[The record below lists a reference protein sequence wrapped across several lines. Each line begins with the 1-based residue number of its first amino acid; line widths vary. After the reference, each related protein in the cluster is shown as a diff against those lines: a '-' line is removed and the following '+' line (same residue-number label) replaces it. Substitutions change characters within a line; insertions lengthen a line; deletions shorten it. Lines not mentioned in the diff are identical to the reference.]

1 MVRSTSKYVAASLAL
16 ALALAL
22 AMAAGASAQDYEE
35 YDYEVLPEVPQ
46 EFADSMKEYAEED
59 TGACDPIPRSL
70 WNTTVRD
77 GKDQDCEWWFQSI
90 AGIAGSKEMTVANE
104 IGGIFLD
111 DDGGPLL
118 MQSGNVKTCFTTL
131 GFEYD
136 FGLNVKSACWPAGTE
151 MEPEGNHVVRVT
163 LELPLQCGDGTNFD
177 VGAQPVQT
185 ILVQADVALCGDDA
199 GEDRRS
205 IREVAD
211 NQ

>member
-1 MVRSTSKYVAASLAL
+1 MRSTSKYVAASLAL
-16 ALALAL
+16 ALALA
-22 AMAAGASAQDYEE
+22 MAAGASAQY
-35 YDYEVLPEVPQ
+35 PEKDAQYPRA
-46 EFADSMKEYAEED
+46 ESMKEYAAED

-77 GKDQDCEWWFQSI
+77 GKDQDCKGWWQSI
-90 AGIAGSKEMTVANE
+90 AGPGSEEMTVANE

-118 MQSGNVKTCFTTL
+118 MQSGNVSTCFTTL
-131 GFEYD
+131 GFEHD
-136 FGLNVKSACWPAGTE
+136 FSLNVKSACWPAGTE

-163 LELPLQCGDGTNFD
+163 LELPLICVDGRNFNVD
-177 VGAQPVQT
+177 ARPEQT
-185 ILVQADVALCGDDA
+185 ILVQADVALCGEDA

-205 IREVAD
+205 IRQAGPALVQVD

>member
-16 ALALAL
+16 ALALA
-22 AMAAGASAQDYEE
+22 MAAGASAQY
-35 YDYEVLPEVPQ
+35 PQ
-46 EFADSMKEYAEED
+46 EDADAMKEYAAED

-77 GKDQDCEWWFQSI
+77 GKDQDCEGWWQSI

-118 MQSGNVKTCFTTL
+118 MQSGNLSTCFTTL
-131 GFEYD
+131 GSDYD

>member
-77 GKDQDCEWWFQSI
+77 GKDQDCEWWQSI
-90 AGIAGSKEMTVANE
+90 AGDARSVAND

-118 MQSGNVKTCFTTL
+118 MQSGNLSTCFTTL
-131 GFEYD
+131 GSDYNFS
-136 FGLNVKSACWPAGTE
+136 LNVKSACWPAGTE
-151 MEPEGNHVVRVT
+151 MEPEGNHVARVT
-163 LELPLQCGDGTNFD
+163 LELPLQCYDENQAVPLED
-177 VGAQPVQT
+177 IPDQT
-185 ILVQADVALCGDDA
+185 ILVQGDVALCGDDA
-199 GEDRRS
+199 GEDQRS
-205 IREVAD
+205 YRQVAD

>member
-16 ALALAL
+16 ALALA
-22 AMAAGASAQDYEE
+22 MAAGASAQY
-35 YDYEVLPEVPQ
+35 PQ
-46 EFADSMKEYAEED
+46 ADDQYPQKDAQYPRADSMKEYAAED

-77 GKDQDCEWWFQSI
+77 GKDQDCEGWWQSI
-90 AGIAGSKEMTVANE
+90 AGPGSEEMTVANE

-163 LELPLQCGDGTNFD
+163 LELPLRCGDGTNFD

>member
-77 GKDQDCEWWFQSI
+77 GKDQDCEGWWQSI
-90 AGIAGSKEMTVANE
+90 AGDARSVADDIGQAFAGGA
-104 IGGIFLD
+104 
-111 DDGGPLL
+111 PLL
-118 MQSGNVKTCFTTL
+118 MQSGNVSTCVPPL
-131 GFEYD
+131 D
-136 FGLNVKSACWPAGTE
+136 FNYNFSLNVKSACWPAGTE
-151 MEPEGNHVVRVT
+151 MEPEGNHVVRMT
-163 LELPLQCGDGTNFD
+163 LELPLQCLVFEGTNFD
-177 VGAQPVQT
+177 VLDQPVQI

>member
-77 GKDQDCEWWFQSI
+77 GKDQDCEGWWQSI
-90 AGIAGSKEMTVANE
+90 AGDARSVADDIGQAFAGGA
-104 IGGIFLD
+104 
-111 DDGGPLL
+111 PLL
-118 MQSGNVKTCFTTL
+118 MQSGNVSTCVTPL
-131 GFEYD
+131 D
-136 FGLNVKSACWPAGTE
+136 FNYNFSLNVKSACWPAGTE
-151 MEPEGNHVVRVT
+151 MEPEGNHVVRMT
-163 LELPLQCGDGTNFD
+163 LELPLQCLVFEGTNFD
-177 VGAQPVQT
+177 VLDQPVQI

>member
-16 ALALAL
+16 ALALA
-22 AMAAGASAQDYEE
+22 MAAGASAQY
-35 YDYEVLPEVPQ
+35 PQ
-46 EFADSMKEYAEED
+46 ADDQYPQKDAQYPRADSMKEYAAED

-70 WNTTVRD
+70 WNTTVRE

-90 AGIAGSKEMTVANE
+90 AGEGRSVAND

-163 LELPLQCGDGTNFD
+163 LELPLRCGDGTNFD

>member
-1 MVRSTSKYVAASLAL
+1 MVRSTSKYVAASL

-77 GKDQDCEWWFQSI
+77 GKDQDCEGWWQSI

-151 MEPEGNHVVRVT
+151 MEPEGNHVARVT
-163 LELPLQCGDGTNFD
+163 LELPLQCYDENQAVPLED
-177 VGAQPVQT
+177 IPEQT
-185 ILVQADVALCGDDA
+185 ILVQGDVALCGDDA
-199 GEDRRS
+199 GEDQRS
-205 IREVAD
+205 YRQVAD

>member
-1 MVRSTSKYVAASLAL
+1 MVRSTSKYVAASL

-77 GKDQDCEWWFQSI
+77 GKDQDCEGWFQSI
-90 AGIAGSKEMTVANE
+90 AGEGRSVAND

-118 MQSGNVKTCFTTL
+118 MQSGNLSTCFTTL
-131 GFEYD
+131 GSDYN

-163 LELPLQCGDGTNFD
+163 LELPLRCGDGTNFD

-205 IREVAD
+205 IR
-211 NQ
+211 

>member
-1 MVRSTSKYVAASLAL
+1 MMRRSTSMYVAASLVV
-16 ALALAL
+16 AL
-22 AMAAGASAQDYEE
+22 AMAAGASADQLYP
-35 YDYEVLPEVPQ
+35 V
-46 EFADSMKEYAEED
+46 YAEKPKDYDKETNEGCYTIIRSYWND
-59 TGACDPIPRSL
+59 TTWRVPPISL
-70 WNTTVRD
+70 EHAEN
-77 GKDQDCEWWFQSI
+77 QECERRWWTSI
-90 AGIAGSKEMTVANE
+90 AGREGRTVANY
-104 IGGIFLD
+104 IGQSFA
-111 DDGGPLL
+111 DGAPLL
-118 MQSGNVKTCFTTL
+118 MQSGNVSTCFTSL
-131 GFEYD
+131 DYDYD
-136 FGLNVKSACWPAGTE
+136 FGLNVKSACWPAEYGE

>member
-16 ALALAL
+16 ALALA
-22 AMAAGASAQDYEE
+22 MAAGASAQY
-35 YDYEVLPEVPQ
+35 PQ
-46 EFADSMKEYAEED
+46 ADDQYPQKDAQYPRADSMKEYAAED

-77 GKDQDCEWWFQSI
+77 GKDQDCEGWWQSI

-118 MQSGNVKTCFTTL
+118 MQSGNLSTCFTTL
-131 GFEYD
+131 GSDYNFS
-136 FGLNVKSACWPAGTE
+136 LNVKSACWPAGTE
-151 MEPEGNHVVRVT
+151 MEPEGNHVARVT
-163 LELPLQCGDGTNFD
+163 LELPLQCYDENQAVPLED
-177 VGAQPVQT
+177 IPDQT
-185 ILVQADVALCGDDA
+185 ILVQGDVALCGDDA
-199 GEDRRS
+199 GEDQRS
-205 IREVAD
+205 YRQVAD

>member
-16 ALALAL
+16 ALALA
-22 AMAAGASAQDYEE
+22 MAAGASDQDYEE

-77 GKDQDCEWWFQSI
+77 GKDQDCEGWFQSI
-90 AGIAGSKEMTVANE
+90 AGEGRSVADD

-118 MQSGNVKTCFTTL
+118 MQSGNLSTCFTTL
-131 GFEYD
+131 GFDYD
-136 FGLNVKSACWPAGTE
+136 FSLNVKSACWPAGTA
-151 MEPEGNHVVRVT
+151 GNHVVRMT
-163 LELPLQCGDGTNFD
+163 LELPLQCLVFDGTNFD
-177 VGAQPVQT
+177 VLDQPVQT

>member
-22 AMAAGASAQDYEE
+22 AMAAGASAQY
-35 YDYEVLPEVPQ
+35 PQ
-46 EFADSMKEYAEED
+46 EDADAMKEYAAED

-70 WNTTVRD
+70 WNTTVRE

-90 AGIAGSKEMTVANE
+90 AGEGRSVAND

-118 MQSGNVKTCFTTL
+118 MQSGNLSTCFTTL
-131 GFEYD
+131 GSDYN

-151 MEPEGNHVVRVT
+151 MEPEGNHVVRMT
-163 LELPLQCGDGTNFD
+163 LELPLQCLVFEGTNFD
-177 VGAQPVQT
+177 VLDQPVQI
-185 ILVQADVALCGDDA
+185 ILVQADVALCDGR
-199 GEDRRS
+199 EDRRS

>member
-1 MVRSTSKYVAASLAL
+1 MMRRSTSMYVAASLVV
-16 ALALAL
+16 AL
-22 AMAAGASAQDYEE
+22 AMAAGASAQY
-35 YDYEVLPEVPQ
+35 PQ
-46 EFADSMKEYAEED
+46 ADDQYPQKDAQYPRADSMKEYAAED

-77 GKDQDCEWWFQSI
+77 GKDQDCEGWWQSI

-151 MEPEGNHVVRVT
+151 MEPEGNHLVRVT

>member
-77 GKDQDCEWWFQSI
+77 GKDQDCEWWQSI
-90 AGIAGSKEMTVANE
+90 AGDARSVAND

-118 MQSGNVKTCFTTL
+118 MQSGNVSTCVTPL
-131 GFEYD
+131 D
-136 FGLNVKSACWPAGTE
+136 FNYNFSLNVKSACWPAGTE
-151 MEPEGNHVVRVT
+151 MEPEGNHVARVT
-163 LELPLQCGDGTNFD
+163 LELPLQCYDENQAVPLED
-177 VGAQPVQT
+177 IPDQT
-185 ILVQADVALCGDDA
+185 ILVQGDVALCGDDA
-199 GEDRRS
+199 GEDQRS
-205 IREVAD
+205 YRQVAD

>member
-1 MVRSTSKYVAASLAL
+1 MRTKWRSTTWK
-16 ALALAL
+16 
-22 AMAAGASAQDYEE
+22 
-35 YDYEVLPEVPQ
+35 
-46 EFADSMKEYAEED
+46 
-59 TGACDPIPRSL
+59 IPPSL
-70 WNTTVRD
+70 WD
-77 GKDQDCEWWFQSI
+77 DAIPPISLEHYKDQECEKGWTSI
-90 AGIAGSKEMTVANE
+90 AGSEGRTVANY
-104 IGGIFLD
+104 IGQSFA
-111 DDGGPLL
+111 DGAPLL
-118 MQSGNVKTCFTTL
+118 MQSGNVSTCFTSL
-131 GFEYD
+131 DYDYD

>member
-22 AMAAGASAQDYEE
+22 AMAGGASAQY
-35 YDYEVLPEVPQ
+35 PQ
-46 EFADSMKEYAEED
+46 EDADAMKEYAAED

-70 WNTTVRD
+70 WNTNVRD

-151 MEPEGNHVVRVT
+151 MEPEGNHLVRVT

>member
-16 ALALAL
+16 ALALA
-22 AMAAGASAQDYEE
+22 MAAGASAQY
-35 YDYEVLPEVPQ
+35 PQ
-46 EFADSMKEYAEED
+46 ADDQYPQKDAQYPRADSMKEYAAED
-59 TGACDPIPRSL
+59 IGACDPIPRSL

-77 GKDQDCEWWFQSI
+77 GKDQDCEGWWQSI

-151 MEPEGNHVVRVT
+151 MEPEGNHLVRVT

>member
-16 ALALAL
+16 ALALA
-22 AMAAGASAQDYEE
+22 MAAGASAQY
-35 YDYEVLPEVPQ
+35 PQ
-46 EFADSMKEYAEED
+46 ADDQYPQKDAQYPRADSMKEYAAED

-77 GKDQDCEWWFQSI
+77 GKDQDCEGWWQSI
-90 AGIAGSKEMTVANE
+90 AGDARSVADDIGQSFAGGA
-104 IGGIFLD
+104 
-111 DDGGPLL
+111 PLL
-118 MQSGNVKTCFTTL
+118 MQSGNVSTCVTPL
-131 GFEYD
+131 D
-136 FGLNVKSACWPAGTE
+136 FNYNFSLNVKSACWPAGTE

-163 LELPLQCGDGTNFD
+163 LELPLRCGDGTNFD

-205 IREVAD
+205 IRQVAD
-211 NQ
+211 NK